1 MNVRTTL
8 FLLFSPAALLV
19 LAMPCRGQQ
28 AASIPLV
35 NAGRSSYSIVVAGHA
50 PKAEQDAAR
59 LLQGYLKKVCGAQVP
74 VREEKDNGNKPAI
87 FVGHTAHLEKA
98 ALKVPAGD
106 GFLIASDDSN
116 VYLAGGN
123 GRGTAY
129 SVCAFMQRFT
139 GCRLLSTGKLSFS
152 PLKDLSIPARLA
164 IRQEPA
170 FLYRE
175 VYYPCDSDQT
185 YLDWHRLQR
194 LDDLW
199 GLWGHSSFKIIPPA
213 KYFSSHPE
221 YFALV
226 GGKRTATQICP
237 SNDEVFRLTVAYLK
251 KAIAANPDALYWSL
265 SPQDGG
271 GFCSCPRCQKADR
284 EDGGP
289 QGSWLQFVNR
299 VARAFPQQRFVL
311 LAYGPTAGPPLKTI
325 PEPNVYI
332 MLSSINDMRQE
343 PMQSAPSAAAFRKE
357 LGGWLKVTP
366 HVFVWDYTTQF
377 TNFLAPFPDYDFLA
391 PNLRYLK
398 RMKVEGV
405 FEEGS
410 GYTYSDMAEYQS
422 YLLSALLWD
431 PDTSVTVLR
440 RQFMKGYYG
449 RAGTY
454 VERYLDSLS
463 AAVRSTGA
471 ILDIYGDPV
480 HNHKD
485 YLSPGRIDVYS
496 RLLDTAESVAAGDKD
511 IEERL
516 ERVRLPLEYTVLQQ
530 SLFFGTEKHG
540 YLVPD
545 DGNGGYKVNPRWPA
559 RVRRFVAA
567 CQKAGVTE
575 LSEGGL
581 SPQAYGRQ
589 WDSVFARPWVKNLA
603 FGARVTLRY
612 PYSEDYPAKR
622 ERTLTDGVTGG
633 KDYSLNWLFMYGN
646 DLVATIDLGKSMSFD
661 RVKMNFLQDE
671 RHHIYLPED
680 ISVEVSA
687 DGVHYVQVAGERPD
701 IQADGDPAIRNFQF
715 SFKRQQARYVRVTA
729 VCPQLTLPSKKK
741 ASLCCDEIYVL

>member
-8 FLLFSPAALLV
+8 LFFFSPAALLV
-19 LAMPCRGQQ
+19 WPEHGRGQQ

-35 NAGRSSYSIVVAGHA
+35 NAGHSAYSIVVADHA

-59 LLQGYLKKVCGAQVP
+59 LLQGYLKTVCGVDIP
-74 VREEKDNGNKPAI
+74 VREEKGNGDEAAI
-87 FVGHTAHLEKA
+87 FVGRTEHLGKA
-98 ALKVPAGD
+98 ALKVPGGD
-106 GFLIASDDSN
+106 GFLIASDDKEI
-116 VYLAGGN
+116 YLAGGS
-123 GRGTAY
+123 GRGTRY
-129 SVCAFMQRFT
+129 SVCAFMQRFA
-139 GCRLLSTGKLSFS
+139 GCRLFSTGKLSFS
-152 PLKDLSIPARLA
+152 PLNDLSIPAGLS

-170 FLYRE
+170 FVYRE
-175 VYYPCDSDQT
+175 VYYPCESDQA

-199 GLWGHSSFKIIPPA
+199 GLWGHSPFKIIPPA

-226 GGKRTATQICP
+226 GGKRQATQICP
-237 SNDEVFRLTVAYLK
+237 SNEEVFRLTVAYLK
-251 KAIAANPDALYWSL
+251 KAIAANPDAVYWSL

-271 GFCSCPRCQKADR
+271 GFCSCPQCRKADR

-299 VARAFPQQRFVL
+299 VARKFPQQRFVL
-311 LAYGPTAGPPLKTI
+311 LAYGPTAAAPLKTI

-332 MLSSINDMRQE
+332 MLSSINALRQE
-343 PMQSAPSAAAFRKE
+343 PMESTPSAAAFRKE
-357 LGGWLKVTP
+357 LAGWLKVTP

-398 RMKVEGV
+398 GMKVQGV

-431 PDTSVTVLR
+431 PDTSVAVLR
-440 RQFMKGYYG
+440 REFMKGYYG
-449 RAGTY
+449 RAGAF
-454 VERYLDSLS
+454 VGRYLDSLS
-463 AAVRSTGA
+463 AAVRATGA
-471 ILDIYGDPV
+471 ALDIYGDPV

-485 YLSPGRIDVYS
+485 YLSPARIDAYAA
-496 RLLDTAESVAAGDKD
+496 LLDSAERLAAGDKEVED
-511 IEERL
+511 RL

-540 YLVPD
+540 YLIPD
-545 DGNGGYKVNPRWPA
+545 EDNGGYKVNPKWPA

-567 CQKAGVTE
+567 CRKAGVTE
-575 LSEGGL
+575 LSEGSL
-581 SPQAYGRQ
+581 SPEAYGRQ
-589 WDSVFARPWVKNLA
+589 CDSVFARPWIKNLA
-603 FGARVTLRY
+603 FGAKVTLRY

-633 KDYSLNWLFMYGN
+633 KDYSLNWLFIYGN

-671 RHHIYLPED
+671 RHHIYLPEH

-687 DGVHYVQVAGERPD
+687 DGVHYVQVAEKRPD
-701 IQADGDPAIRNFQF
+701 IKGEGKPQIRNFDF
-715 SFKRQQARYVRVTA
+715 SFSRQQARYVRVTA
-729 VCPQLTLPSKKK
+729 VCPQLTLASKKK
-741 ASLCCDEIYVL
+741 ASLCCDEVYVL